1 MTDLAV
7 VQRRLMLSMG
17 ETNRTSLTSVKG
29 YLFRTFFI
37 HVGGNETGIKKHE
50 HGT

>member
-1 MTDLAV
+1 MTDFAV
-7 VQRRLMLSMG
+7 VQGRLMLSMG
-17 ETNRTSLTSVKG
+17 EADTPPLTAVKG